1 MSEHRPLED
10 QRLTRFPHDC
20 QTGAQNFLDHIID
33 VPDDMFVKP
42 ECLYGIDEDEFI
54 DGLKALTNVLR
65 GIYADIIQN
74 PVELDGSPRRFVAL
88 LHTMVRCGELVDN
101 RVIVNK
107 AQLSEKCKKLHAQN
121 KITGANVLYKTL
133 IAHGFEIEGFNGKT
147 LDRKAETFAL
157 SFLDNN
163 NLIPALYGYMKT
175 VSLKKHAII
184 SLNYFLVTPK
194 DKLPE
199 NFHSLWFAQY
209 FNETEKEFFLRFHEH
224 LVKIG
229 LIVDNADDYIP
240 TSFRIGYK
248 RKLKDSVS
256 LARCFSNNGLLSV
269 HLRLRKI
276 DRYSKHL
283 ETLPEHIKQL
293 FRVKSNCR
301 HCSKNCSYL
310 NAWMFEGI
318 EYALCGFNQYF
329 IIKNYDI
336 NDVEWYNQIMTWDKE
351 EK

>member
-1 MSEHRPLED
+1 MEEPRTLED
-10 QRLTRFPHDC
+10 QKIRFEHDC
-20 QTGAQNFLDHIID
+20 QSEAQNFLDHIIS
-33 VPDDMFVKP
+33 VPDDMLVNP
-42 ECLYGIDEDEFI
+42 DCLYGISEDEFI
-54 DGLKALTNVLR
+54 EGLKALTGVVR
-65 GIYADIIQN
+65 GIYEEIIKN
-74 PVELDGSPRRFVAL
+74 PIELEGSPRRFVAL
-88 LHTMVRCGELVDN
+88 LHSMVRSGELVDN
-101 RVIVNK
+101 RIIVNK
-107 AQLSEKCKKLHAQN
+107 AHLSERVKKLHAQN
-121 KITGANVLYKTL
+121 KISGINTLYKTL
-133 IAHGFEIEGFNGKT
+133 CDHGFVIDVFNGKT
-147 LDRKAETFAL
+147 LDRKAETFTL
-157 SFLDNN
+157 SFLDNIY
-163 NLIPALYGYMKT
+163 LIPALYGYMKT
-175 VSLKKHAII
+175 VPLKKHAII
-184 SLNYFLVTPK
+184 SLNYFLATPK

-199 NFHSLWFAQY
+199 NFHPLWFAQY
-209 FNETEKEFFLRFHEH
+209 FNETEKEFFLRFNEH
-224 LVKIG
+224 LNTIG
-229 LIVDNADDYIP
+229 LVVDNADDYIP

-310 NAWMFEGI
+310 NAWTFEGI